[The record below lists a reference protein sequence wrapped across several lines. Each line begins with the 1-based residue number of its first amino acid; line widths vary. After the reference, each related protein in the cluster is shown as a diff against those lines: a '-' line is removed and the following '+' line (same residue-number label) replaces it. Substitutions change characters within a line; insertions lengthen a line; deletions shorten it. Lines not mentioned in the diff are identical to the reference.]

1 MNDTAQT
8 YRRISAAEKI
18 ADLLGADVSEVIA
31 GKYCPF
37 KYHSPAIYVVGDDY
51 YAASESKP
59 KYQVG
64 QPWTLRKTW
73 RGDSVWE
80 SLCS

>member
-8 YRRISAAEKI
+8 HRRISAAEKI
-18 ADLLGADVSEVIA
+18 ADLLGADIDEVKDWQYKPGTFA
-31 GKYCPF
+31 
-37 KYHSPAIYVVGDDY
+37 SPSVYIVGDDY
-51 YAASESKP
+51 YAASRNKP
-59 KYQVG
+59 RHQVG
-64 QPWTLRKTW
+64 QGWTLRKTW